1 METLYTYYPEFDDD
15 DCLLW
20 HVYENATRQIVAS
33 FLFEDDALEYMR
45 FVEYGGAFH
54 GFTPTFM
61 LQRVTLDINQAFASQ
76 FA

>member
-1 METLYTYYPEFDDD
+1 MEKLYTYYPEFDDD

-45 FVEYGGAFH
+45 FVEHGGAFH
-54 GFTPTFM
+54 GFTPSFM